1 VPSPSGGSPSRA
13 REDVN
18 PPPPEAALA
27 VFLIR
32 EAVALLFVAGWLVL
46 FAGELLTGRYTLP
59 LWVHAV
65 GVAVLAYALGL
76 NTAALVYRPAAPT
89 AAAVGRAVVE
99 RHRAEEDDT

>member
-1 VPSPSGGSPSRA
+1 MTPP
-13 REDVN
+13 VN

-32 EAVALLFVAGWLVL
+32 EAVALLFVAGWLLL
-46 FAGELLTGRYTLP
+46 FAGELLSGRYALP

-65 GVAVLAYALGL
+65 GVATLAYALGI
-76 NTAALVYRPAAPT
+76 NTAELVYRPGPST
-89 AAAVGRAVVE
+89 AAAVTRAVVE